1 MNQQYDVHS
10 GLVVVSNS
18 SKDEIKVYE
27 NSLDLKSSFSC
38 KHTQVKIHHRNDKT
52 LLLVVSEKS
61 VKITDLDSWF
71 TINCDCT
78 LEDCFW
84 GANKLLFLFFTN
96 GTCEIYQYEENNLRM
111 IFKISSSTR
120 PFVQFKRR
128 KEYSIASLLVR
139 FEHKETIFNFV
150 DRLDHGQSEL
160 IGSFPLIECLGCVT
174 FGWIGNHLYTLD
186 KSLLGGIQLRLYNI
200 FGQCAFNYECHS
212 TSVPTDVYTVGKRL
226 VVTDTNGSIY
236 SFDTILGLQL
246 EFVLV
251 HEKFRAEELVSV
263 SDFVSEKSP
272 LEYDTFRECVSYLSV
287 TILDGLT
294 TIISQ
299 LQGHFRYVFVWFG
312 EISRKIIRLPEESLQ
327 VELVQDSNILLILTL
342 SSLIIITIE
351 KQDITI
357 KDVISHEDVTSFQV
371 IDVTPTE
378 IDLLLKNPLKM
389 DRYTVSVPEQESTL
403 TVRQPVSMHND
414 DEEFKAFQLMDLDQS
429 IKMNS
434 TLTVFLDK

>member
-10 GLVVVSNS
+10 GLIIVSNS
-18 SKDEIKVYE
+18 TTDEIKVYE
-27 NSLDLKSSFSC
+27 SSLDLKYSFSC
-38 KHTQVKIHHRNDKT
+38 KHTQVKIHHHDEKT
-52 LLLVVSEKS
+52 LLLVISETS

-71 TINCDCT
+71 TINCEHT

-96 GTCEIYQYEENNLRM
+96 GTCEIYQYGDNNLRM
-111 IFKISSSTR
+111 IFKISSYTR
-120 PFVQFKRR
+120 PFVQFKRG
-128 KEYSIASLLVR
+128 KEYSIVSLLVR
-139 FEHKETIFNFV
+139 SEHKETIFNFV
-150 DRLDHGQSEL
+150 DCLDHRQSEL
-160 IGSFPLIECLGCVT
+160 ISSFPLIECLECVT

-186 KSLLGGIQLRLYNI
+186 KSLLGGVKLRLYNI
-200 FGQCAFNYECHS
+200 FGQCAFDYERHS
-212 TSVPTDVYTVGKRL
+212 TSMPTNVYSVGKRL
-226 VVTDTNGSIY
+226 IVTDTNGSIY

-251 HEKFRAEELVSV
+251 HENVKVEELVPV
-263 SDFVSEKSP
+263 SDFVSEKP
-272 LEYDTFRECVSYLSV
+272 LIKYDTFRERVSYLSV

-299 LQGHFRYVFVWFG
+299 LQGYPTYVFVWFG
-312 EISRKIIRLPEESLQ
+312 DVSRKIIHLPEESLQ

-351 KQDITI
+351 KQDIAI
-357 KDVISHEDVTSFQV
+357 KDVINHEDVTSFQV

-378 IDLLLKNPLKM
+378 IDLLLRNPLKM

-403 TVRQPVSMHND
+403 TVRQPASMHNA